1 MKTQHITTYRILQE
15 EIRTLKEETKEQ
27 EELISKQA
35 GELYNK
41 VLNPAPIIKNTIHTL
56 AKDTEVKSDLL
67 KIGIHYAGD
76 FLVDTLIQKKGSTV
90 LAGLLDKLQLKAGN
104 GKIGGLIGHLAK
116 FLKGSEHSEEKE
128 NSEEEGN
135 TH

>member
-15 EIRTLKEETKEQ
+15 EIRSLQEETKEQ

-41 VLNPAPIIKNTIHTL
+41 ILNPAPIIKNTIHTL

-76 FLVDTLIQKKGSTV
+76 FLVDSLIQKKGSV
-90 LAGLLDKLQLKAGN
+90 VIAGLLDKLQSKAGT
-104 GKIGGLIGHLAK
+104 GKIGNLLGNLSK
-116 FLKGSEHSEEKE
+116 FLKGDEHANEKE
-128 NSEEEGN
+128 NSEEEN
-135 TH
+135 KDH